1 MDFFCVI
8 KECSIFIS
16 QLQLSIQEKLKNFGK
31 IVVHLCY
38 FGTASQELWLQQ
50 QYSRFML
57 IVTRNQINVFF

>member
-8 KECSIFIS
+8 MECFIFIS

-38 FGTASQELWLQQ
+38 FGTASQELWL
-50 QYSRFML
+50 
-57 IVTRNQINVFF
+57 